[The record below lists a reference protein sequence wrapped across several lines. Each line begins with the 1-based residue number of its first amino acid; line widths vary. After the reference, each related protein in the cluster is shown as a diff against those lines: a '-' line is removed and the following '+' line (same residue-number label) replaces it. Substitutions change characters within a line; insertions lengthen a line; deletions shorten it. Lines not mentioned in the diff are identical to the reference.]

1 MRIALITVLTL
12 NWVLAPFSVAW
23 AGSID
28 IDLGGTPVSI
38 NTTKYESSI
47 QRLTDEFNTRQPDLR
62 DGTRPPDLTREQYTK
77 RVFVSAFKSYVRQVR
92 KRDAAQAC
100 ATYADFDAIE
110 KAEVDDLLGGKSPC
124 L

>member
-1 MRIALITVLTL
+1 MKISLTVAFVLTL
-12 NWVLAPFSVAW
+12 LWPVW
-23 AGSID
+23 AGSIN
-28 IDLGGTPVSI
+28 IDLGGTPETI
-38 NTTKYESSI
+38 NTAKYETAI
-47 QRLTDEFNTRQPDLR
+47 QRLADEFNVRQLQKDPDWV
-62 DGTRPPDLTREQYTK
+62 TLTREQYTK

-92 KRDAAQAC
+92 KRDAAEAC